1 MNKKSWKEFHETGL
15 LWWINRALH
24 LFGWTLHL
32 FGWTIV
38 FVIED
43 TGEISDVYPA
53 RCSFRGFNQLDED
66 EGFRKLT
73 GYMEKSAAELN
84 RELDRDV

>member
-1 MNKKSWKEFHETGL
+1 MNRKTWKEFHETGL

-24 LFGWTLHL
+24 LFGWT
-32 FGWTIV
+32 IV
-38 FVIED
+38 FVVED

-53 RCSFRGFNQLDED
+53 RCSFPGFNQLDED

-73 GYMEKSAAELN
+73 GYMETSAAELN
-84 RELDRDV
+84 REVSSQVEA